1 MSSKSPGPKRNKQL
15 LVKVVMLDDSEVPFQ
30 IEAKTT
36 GNELINLVYQYL
48 KLVESDY
55 FGLEYLDLKGK
66 KVNIIFIII
75 RFSLNLANH
84 NSFSVG
90 SIMIK
95 QSANKSFRIRSL
107 CFVLNSILQIP
118 VNWKKN
124 IPDICMLYK

>member
-1 MSSKSPGPKRNKQL
+1 MSSKSPGPKRSKQL

-66 KVNIIFIII
+66 KVSKHNFHNYSLFID
-75 RFSLNLANH
+75 F
-84 NSFSVG
+84 G
-90 SIMIK
+90 
-95 QSANKSFRIRSL
+95 
-107 CFVLNSILQIP
+107 
-118 VNWKKN
+118 
-124 IPDICMLYK
+124 